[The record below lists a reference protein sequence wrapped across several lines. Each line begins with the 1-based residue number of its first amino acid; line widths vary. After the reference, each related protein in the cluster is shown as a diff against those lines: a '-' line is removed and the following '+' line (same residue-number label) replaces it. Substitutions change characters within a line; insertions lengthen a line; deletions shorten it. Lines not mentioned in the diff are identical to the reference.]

1 MTFQGTNHVMI
12 KMNPATGTYDFPEPA
27 VSCTTKPETVMHKDL
42 QFDQL
47 IMHTPNSGMI
57 LSL

>member
-1 MTFQGTNHVMI
+1 MI